1 MSIYLI
7 AIAVIYVFIAFDS
20 KSKII
25 RYNNKFLEQQ
35 TEIIRINGICGSLS
49 IPYIQ
54 EDIILISHKVV
65 NLVVI
70 FIFAI
75 ISFGLVLIFLYIQ
88 IPPMMNNYN
97 TNNYNY
103 INNVLICVITYVIF
117 ICILLIIIYI
127 QLYKKYFGGIQ
138 EKINKIEEIINKKK
152 IEINLN
158 LRKEL
163 MSVIDENDNIEI
175 IDNAINEY
183 LLNYSYLSVM
193 NRNRTRDNIDKTRL
207 INQLKRKLINDKKD
221 ELMNDMK
228 NNMKDTIL
236 ITAEI
241 VKTELEV
248 VNEKMENYE
257 NSLNSKLNQVILLS
271 QANSIIIDII

>member
-7 AIAVIYVFIAFDS
+7 AIAVIYIFIAFDS

-25 RYNNKFLEQQ
+25 RYNNKFLEQK

-70 FIFAI
+70 FISAI
-75 ISFGLVLIFLYIQ
+75 ISFGLVLIFLYIK
-88 IPPMMNNYN
+88 IPPMMNNFN
-97 TNNYNY
+97 TNNYHY
-103 INNVLICVITYVIF
+103 INNVLICCLIYIIVIY
-117 ICILLIIIYI
+117 ILLIIIYI

-158 LRKEL
+158 LRKKL

-183 LLNYSYLSVM
+183 LLNYSYLSVI
-193 NRNRTRDNIDKTRL
+193 NKKIDKNKF
-207 INQLKRKLINDKKD
+207 INQLKRKLMNDKKN

-228 NNMKDTIL
+228 NNLKDTIL
-236 ITAEI
+236 ITQEI

-248 VNEKMENYE
+248 VSEKMENYE

>member
-1 MSIYLI
+1 MSIYVI
-7 AIAVIYVFIAFDS
+7 AFAVIYVFIAFDS
-20 KSKII
+20 KFKII
-25 RYNNKFLEQQ
+25 HYNNKFLEQK

-65 NLVVI
+65 NLLVI

-75 ISFGLVLIFLYIQ
+75 LSFGLVLIFLYIQ
-88 IPPMMNNYN
+88 IPPMMNNFN

-103 INNVLICVITYVIF
+103 INNVLICVIIYIIF
-117 ICILLIIIYI
+117 IYILLIIIYI
-127 QLYKKYFGGIQ
+127 QLYKKYFGKIQ

-158 LRKEL
+158 LRKKL

-193 NRNRTRDNIDKTRL
+193 NRNRDKTRL

-228 NNMKDTIL
+228 NNLKYTIL

-248 VNEKMENYE
+248 VSEKMKNYE

>member
-7 AIAVIYVFIAFDS
+7 AIAVIYIFIAFDS

-25 RYNNKFLEQQ
+25 RYNNKFLKQQ

-70 FIFAI
+70 FISAI
-75 ISFGLVLIFLYIQ
+75 ISFGLVLIILYIQ
-88 IPPMMNNYN
+88 ISPMMNNFN
-97 TNNYNY
+97 TNNYHY
-103 INNVLICVITYVIF
+103 INNVITCCLIYIIV

-127 QLYKKYFGGIQ
+127 QLYKNYFGGIQ

-158 LRKEL
+158 LRKKL

-193 NRNRTRDNIDKTRL
+193 NRNRMRDNINKNRL
-207 INQLKRKLINDKKD
+207 INDLKRKLINNKKD
-221 ELMNDMK
+221 ELINNMK
-228 NNMKDTIL
+228 NNLKDTIL

-241 VKTELEV
+241 VKSELEQIKE
-248 VNEKMENYE
+248 NLENYK